1 MCDGVWSSAVV
12 PCVLY
17 AAKSN
22 EDVHGSL
29 TTQLDDCRRG
39 VADAGDREIVAE
51 FCDEAVSA
59 FKRSRGPGLAET
71 LRETEAL
78 ASEHGEAELWVQH
91 SDRLARGD
99 GRMARHLVE
108 IALWALKANVA
119 VRSVEDPDTFRDL
132 LSETSVGRLE
142 VVGDNA
148 YFMIVK

>member
-1 MCDGVWSSAVV
+1 MVVGVVV

-39 VADAGDREIVAE
+39 VADAGDRDIVAE

-71 LRETEAL
+71 LRERRR
-78 ASEHGEAELWVQH
+78 W
-91 SDRLARGD
+91 RLSMVRRSCGCST
-99 GRMARHLVE
+99 V
-108 IALWALKANVA
+108 IALLVVMVA
-119 VRSVEDPDTFRDL
+119 WRGIWWRSRC
-132 LSETSVGRLE
+132 GR
-142 VVGDNA
+142 
-148 YFMIVK
+148 